1 MIMANFIIE
10 SNLHFTLKML
20 DVVELVEISI
30 GVTSSLLTMD
40 IIGGINELLRLLVP
54 VCIAANKRVKTN
66 YFKNIISKQ

>member
-1 MIMANFIIE
+1 MIMANFIFE

-54 VCIAANKRVKTN
+54 VCIAANKQVKTN
-66 YFKNIISKQ
+66 LNIISKQ